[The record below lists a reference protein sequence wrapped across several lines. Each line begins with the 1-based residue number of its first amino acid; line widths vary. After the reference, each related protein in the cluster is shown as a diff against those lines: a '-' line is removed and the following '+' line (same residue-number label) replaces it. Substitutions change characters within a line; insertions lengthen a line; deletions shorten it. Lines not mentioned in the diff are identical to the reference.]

1 MRTSDRI
8 RHYREKAGLTQR
20 GLQELTEISQST
32 INRIESGQRP
42 VKPYE
47 LTAIA
52 QALGCPESSLVEHH
66 EVRDRIQW
74 AARTNAGGEP
84 EPGPVKDF
92 LFYLLEMDTFL
103 KESLQSI
110 KSS

>member
-20 GLQELTEISQST
+20 GLESLTEISQST
-32 INRIESGQRP
+32 INRIESGRRP

-52 QALGCPESSLVEHH
+52 EALGCPESSLVEHH

-74 AARTNAGGEP
+74 TARTNSTAVP
-84 EPGPVKDF
+84 DPSTAKDF
-92 LFYLLEMDTFL
+92 LFYLLEMDTYL
-103 KESLQSI
+103 RGVLQPIESS
-110 KSS
+110 